1 MLNIKTLT
9 DTLSRMELPQLQQY
23 AKLHKDDPYIV
34 SMALSI
40 ANQKKQMKAGQE
52 GQAGMVPQ
60 PKVAD
65 QQIAQMVAPPQ
76 QQMLPEESGI
86 GTLPAQNMQNFAG
99 GGITGQGD
107 LQLNI
112 PLDLGGDGGGGYRGM
127 GAAHANFPQNNSG
140 FTGNNNAPQVTSN
153 PSLVADQAQRMQPYQ
168 AAPYQGLGAPQGPF
182 PFTELPEPQD
192 VSSMKGTTF
201 GGNPQ
206 QGMSSLMGLLGGQKM
221 AGGGIVAFDDGG
233 EVPGYKTGGT
243 PDDEVFE
250 RAFKK
255 VLKLEGGSK
264 YLKDDAGK
272 GPTKYGINQTAN
284 PDVDI
289 KNLTEDQAKDIYRK
303 RYWNAIGGDAL
314 AVKNPQLAI
323 IAFDAAVNQGPGTAK
338 QMLAQAGDSPYEL
351 LKLRQQRYIDL
362 KNENPEK
369 FGKFLG
375 GWTNRVSS
383 LQKDLEQDRSKQS
396 LPALTPGAEA
406 MAATAPAST
415 NSAVNQIPGQSVQ
428 APAAKDESTF
438 FGGIADSLGLSQEA
452 QRNISNTL
460 MAPTPLA
467 PVTTLPKASSSGLGL
482 AALGERLY
490 NKFVPA
496 AGMSKKEIAALRAE
510 TEAARAAEI
519 AQASQLPQRLTPPAQ
534 VLEQGSQVIPVTK
547 AGEAA
552 VQSAADLEK
561 VRGVNQS
568 IDQLEATQRA
578 AKLAQESSK
587 LPSAA
592 ERLQQA
598 SYLRESDEAARLMA
612 RARSA
617 TNAKT
622 ALQVGT
628 GAANA
633 PALDEGIA
641 ALTPNENIGESV
653 FDPTLPA
660 DVKKD
665 IVDKLKDTTGATTGE
680 LKQQAADS
688 GMDFNSFLMRFGLGL
703 MAGESQY
710 ASVNVGK
717 AGLGALDAQLAEQK
731 SRQAQ
736 ALNLSEIGYKQ
747 AATKKAAAEAGYL
760 DRFGKDKNLSLE
772 AEKLIAQ
779 RMKELPTLIQVQ
791 LAQDPARLTAVEAN
805 IRKEIYRQLG
815 IESTMAAGAPAPA
828 GGFSVVG
835 SRPS

>member
-1 MLNIKTLT
+1 MPE
-9 DTLSRMELPQLQQY
+9 DQG
-23 AKLHKDDPYIV
+23 
-34 SMALSI
+34 I
-40 ANQKKQMKAGQE
+40 A
-52 GQAGMVPQ
+52 
-60 PKVAD
+60 
-65 QQIAQMVAPPQ
+65 
-76 QQMLPEESGI
+76 MLPA
-86 GTLPAQNMQNFAG
+86 PNMQN
-99 GGITGQGD
+99 
-107 LQLNI
+107 
-112 PLDLGGDGGGGYRGM
+112 
-127 GAAHANFPQNNSG
+127 
-140 FTGNNNAPQVTSN
+140 
-153 PSLVADQAQRMQPYQ
+153 
-168 AAPYQGLGAPQGPF
+168 
-182 PFTELPEPQD
+182 
-192 VSSMKGTTF
+192 
-201 GGNPQ
+201 
-206 QGMSSLMGLLGGQKM
+206 M

-233 EVPGYKTGGT
+233 EVPGYAGGGT
-243 PDDEVFE
+243 LEDEVFE

-255 VLKLEGGSK
+255 VLKFEGGSK
-264 YLKDDAGK
+264 YLKNDAGK

-284 PDVDI
+284 PDLDI
-289 KNLTEDQAKDIYRK
+289 KNLTEDQAKEIYRK
-303 RYWNAIGGDAL
+303 RYWNAIGGNDL
-314 AVKNPQLAI
+314 AAKNPQLAT

-338 QMLAQAGDSPYEL
+338 QMLSQAGDNPYEL
-351 LKLRQQRYIDL
+351 LKLRQQRYVDL
-362 KNENPEK
+362 KNQNPEK
-369 FGKFLG
+369 FSKFLG
-375 GWTNRVSS
+375 GWTNRVDS
-383 LQKDLEQDRSKQS
+383 LQKDLEQDRSNRG
-396 LPALTPGAEA
+396 LPALTPGAQA
-406 MAATAPAST
+406 VAATAPVNAGT
-415 NSAVNQIPGQSVQ
+415 NPAISQIPGQSMQ

-438 FGGIADSLGLSQEA
+438 FGNIADRLGIPLEA
-452 QRNISNTL
+452 QRNISNAL

-467 PVTTLPKASSSGLGL
+467 PVMTLPKAAKSSGI
-482 AALGERLY
+482 AALGEKIY
-490 NKFVPA
+490 DKFAPA
-496 AGMSKKEIAALRAE
+496 AGMSEKQIAALRAE

-547 AGEAA
+547 TGEAA

-612 RARSA
+612 RARAA

-622 ALQVGT
+622 TAQ
-628 GAANA
+628 AATMAVNA

-653 FDPTLPA
+653 FNPTLPA
-660 DVKKD
+660 DAKKD
-665 IVDKLKDTTGATTGE
+665 IVDKLKETTGATTGE

-688 GMDFNSFLMRFGLGL
+688 GMDFNSFLIRFGLGL

-710 ASVNVGK
+710 AAVNVGK

-736 ALNLSEIGYKQ
+736 ALNLSEIGYRQ
-747 AATKKAAAEAGYL
+747 AATKKATAEAGYL

-779 RMKELPTLIQVQ
+779 RMKELPTLMQAQ
-791 LAQDPARLTAVEAN
+791 LAGDPTRLAAVEKN
-805 IRKEIYRQLG
+805 IRQEIYRQLG
-815 IESTMAAGAPAPA
+815 IESTMAAGAPALA

-835 SRPS
+835 SRPG